1 MKVHSYGTRDEKR
14 SLGLSIILNL
24 TNVMMLP
31 HLYGAQYVHSV
42 SSSVANISFVTSD
55 TYITLYLKL
64 KMCWFLN
71 KGCGFS
77 WKVIT
82 LYTITI
88 INFAL
93 LHLVPPR
100 FQV

>member
-14 SLGLSIILNL
+14 SQGLNIILNL

-31 HLYGAQYVHSV
+31 HLYGAQYVHGV

-55 TYITLYLKL
+55 AYITLYLKL

-71 KGCGFS
+71 EGCDLVG
-77 WKVIT
+77 K
-82 LYTITI
+82 
-88 INFAL
+88 L
-93 LHLVPPR
+93 LHCI
-100 FQV
+100 Q